1 MCVRD
6 AYTLLYYK
14 HAQRYRKNS
23 IDAKINSIYSSFD
36 IKNVNFVKQIINKR
50 SHNPLTTTIMDYEPI
65 VSNLAQQ
72 VFDALAPRIT
82 PEDMERVRKA
92 YLLAKEAHAPQ
103 KRKSGEP
110 YILHPIAVALIVAK
124 ELQLD
129 ANTVIT
135 AFLHDVVED
144 TPYTVEDIRQ
154 RFGND
159 VAGLVNVVTKQK
171 KATYQTTKQVDNYQQ
186 ILASMHYD
194 IRAVMVKI
202 SDRLHNMRTLQSMRP
217 DKQMKIAGETD
228 CFYAPLANRLG
239 LFEVKSDLENLSF
252 KYRCELEYG
261 DIERWLQQDEADNRE
276 RLQRFCKNVK
286 GTLKDHGIQC
296 NVETFW
302 RRPYSIWRRMKQQ
315 DVDFWHL
322 PNRYYV
328 RITFWDD
335 TLDDPLTEKETC
347 LKIYNLLTRD
357 FRERPGSFINQIEQ
371 PKENSYQCLRLM
383 LLSEEGVWEDVQIC
397 SEAMVKASLVGCIN
411 EIGSNIGNWVK
422 RFRKVLEDIVSQ
434 GNEAFFLE
442 HISSSLY
449 YDDITVF
456 SPSGESLILPKD
468 STVIDYAFKQGDEVG
483 AHAHYAYVNGILC
496 SVKTVLHGGDCV
508 KLITSPDAKPRK
520 DWIDHCQT
528 YLAKRYLRLFL
539 IERRLIRGGVCRC
552 PICKP
557 LPGGEVIGIRMQGI
571 HPHTS
576 EYENITLHR
585 RSCPEAIRMASKF
598 GDNVVS
604 VNYADNAGAPPIEVH
619 SPTSITINRI
629 GFTYPITLAITG
641 VDRHR
646 LLMDLTSEIADR
658 LHLNMDSLCI
668 STKDCIVDCKVTI
681 MVHDVKEMVSAI
693 AHINQIPGIESVRQI
708 KYEK

>member
-1 MCVRD
+1 
-6 AYTLLYYK
+6 
-14 HAQRYRKNS
+14 
-23 IDAKINSIYSSFD
+23 
-36 IKNVNFVKQIINKR
+36 
-50 SHNPLTTTIMDYEPI
+50 MDYEKI
-65 VSNLAQQ
+65 VSDLAQQ
-72 VFDALAPRIT
+72 VFDALAPRVSH
-82 PEDMERVRKA
+82 EDMERVRQA
-92 YLLAKEAHAPQ
+92 YLLAKEAHEPQ

-110 YILHPIAVALIVAK
+110 YILHPVSVALIVAK

-144 TPYTVEDIRQ
+144 TPYTVDDIRQ

-171 KATYQTTKQVDNYQQ
+171 KDSYQTTKQVDNYQQ
-186 ILASMHYD
+186 ILASLHYD

-202 SDRLHNMRTLQSMRP
+202 SDRLHNMRTLESMRP

-239 LFEVKSDLENLSF
+239 LFEVKTDLENLSF
-252 KYRCELEYG
+252 KYRCEYEYG
-261 DIERWLQQDEADNRE
+261 DIEHWLHEDEKQNRE
-276 RLQRFCKNVK
+276 RLERFCKDVK
-286 GTLKDHGIQC
+286 GTLRDHGIQC
-296 NVETFW
+296 NVEAFW

-315 DVDFWHL
+315 DQDFWHL

-328 RITFWDD
+328 RITFWED
-335 TLDDPLTEKETC
+335 TMDDPLTDKETC

-357 FRERPGSFINQIEQ
+357 FREKPGSFMNLIEQ

-383 LLSEEGVWEDVQIC
+383 LLSDQGIWEDVQIC
-397 SEAMVKASLVGCIN
+397 SETMVRASQVGCIN

-422 RFRKVLEDIVSQ
+422 RFRKVLEDISLQ
-434 GNEAFFLE
+434 GNESYFLE

-456 SPSGESLILPKD
+456 SPQGESFILPKD
-468 STVIDYAFKQGDEVG
+468 STVIDFAFKQGDEIG

-496 SVKTVLHGGDCV
+496 SVKTVLHGGDCI
-508 KLITSPDAKPRK
+508 KLLTSPDVHPRK

-528 YLAKRYLRLFL
+528 YAAKRYLRLFL

-552 PICKP
+552 PMCKP
-557 LPGGEVIGIRMQGI
+557 LPGGEVIGIRMKGI
-571 HPHTS
+571 HPHTT

-585 RSCPEAIRMASKF
+585 RSCPEAIRMASKY

-604 VNYADNAGAPPIEVH
+604 VNYADDASAPPVTVH
-619 SPTSITINRI
+619 TPSSITINRI
-629 GFTYPITLAITG
+629 GFSYPITLSITG
-641 VDRHR
+641 IDRPR
-646 LLMDLTSEIADR
+646 LLMDLTSEIADK

-668 STKDCIVDCKVTI
+668 STKDCIVTCKVII
-681 MVHDVKEMVSAI
+681 MIHSVTEMVSAI
-693 AHINQIPGIESVRQI
+693 AQISKIPGIESVRQVTN
-708 KYEK
+708 E

>member
-1 MCVRD
+1 MK
-6 AYTLLYYK
+6 YE
-14 HAQRYRKNS
+14 
-23 IDAKINSIYSSFD
+23 KI
-36 IKNVNFVKQIINKR
+36 VN
-50 SHNPLTTTIMDYEPI
+50 D
-65 VSNLAQQ
+65 LAQE
-72 VFDALAPRIT
+72 VFDAIAPRVT
-82 PEDMERVRKA
+82 PEDMERVRQA

-103 KRKSGEP
+103 RRKSGEP
-110 YILHPIAVALIVAK
+110 YILHPISVALIVAK

-144 TPYTVEDIRQ
+144 TQYTVEDIRQ

-171 KATYQTTKQVDNYQQ
+171 KETYHTTKQVDNYQQ
-186 ILASMHYD
+186 ILASLHYD

-261 DIERWLQQDEADNRE
+261 DIAQWLEQDGAQNRE
-276 RLQRFCKNVK
+276 RLQEFCKDVQ
-286 GTLKDHGIQC
+286 GTLRDHGIQC
-296 NVETFW
+296 EVKTFW
-302 RRPYSIWRRMKQQ
+302 RRPYSIWRRMKQSNL
-315 DVDFWHL
+315 DFWHL
-322 PNRYYV
+322 PNRYYI

-335 TLDDPLTEKETC
+335 TLDDPLTDKETC

-371 PKENSYQCLRLM
+371 PKENSYQCLRMM
-383 LLSEEGVWEDVQIC
+383 LLSAGGIWEDVQVC
-397 SEAMVKASLVGCIN
+397 SENMVRASQVGCIN
-411 EIGSNIGNWVK
+411 EIGNNIGNWVK

-456 SPSGESLILPKD
+456 SPNGDSFILPKD
-468 STVIDYAFKQGDEVG
+468 STVLDYAFKQGDNVG

-508 KLITSPDAKPRK
+508 KLVTSPEIGPRK

-528 YLAKRYLRLFL
+528 YAAKRYLRLFL
-539 IERRLIRGGVCRC
+539 KERRKIRGGVCRC
-552 PICKP
+552 PLCKP
-557 LPGGEVIGIRMQGI
+557 LPGGEVIGIRVHGHKAQ
-571 HPHTS
+571 TD

-585 RSCPEAIRMASKF
+585 RSCPEAIRLSSKY
-598 GDNVVS
+598 GDDVVS
-604 VNYADNAGAPPIEVH
+604 VNYADDPSAPPIVENTH
-619 SPTSITINRI
+619 TSITINRI
-629 GFTYPITLAITG
+629 GFSYPITLEITG
-641 VDRHR
+641 VDRHS
-646 LLMDLTSEIADR
+646 LLMDLTSEIANR

-668 STKDCIVDCKVTI
+668 STVDCIVNCRVVI
-681 MVHDVKEMVSAI
+681 MVHSVSEMVSAI
-693 AHINQIPGIESVRQI
+693 AHISKIPGIESVRQVLL
-708 KYEK
+708 

>member
-1 MCVRD
+1 
-6 AYTLLYYK
+6 
-14 HAQRYRKNS
+14 
-23 IDAKINSIYSSFD
+23 
-36 IKNVNFVKQIINKR
+36 
-50 SHNPLTTTIMDYEPI
+50 MDYEPI

-171 KATYQTTKQVDNYQQ
+171 KKTYQTTKQVDNYQQ
-186 ILASMHYD
+186 ILASLHYD

-371 PKENSYQCLRLM
+371 PKENSDQCLRLM

-468 STVIDYAFKQGDEVG
+468 STVIDYAFKHGDEVG

-693 AHINQIPGIESVRQI
+693 AHISQIPGIESVRQI

>member
-144 TPYTVEDIRQ
+144 TPYTVEDIRE

-171 KATYQTTKQVDNYQQ
+171 KKTYQTTKQVDNYQQ
-186 ILASMHYD
+186 ILASLHYD

-228 CFYAPLANRLG
+228 YFYAPLANRLG

-397 SEAMVKASLVGCIN
+397 SEAMVKASQVGCIN

>member
-1 MCVRD
+1 
-6 AYTLLYYK
+6 
-14 HAQRYRKNS
+14 
-23 IDAKINSIYSSFD
+23 
-36 IKNVNFVKQIINKR
+36 
-50 SHNPLTTTIMDYEPI
+50 MDYEPI

-171 KATYQTTKQVDNYQQ
+171 KETYQTTKQVDNYQQ

-397 SEAMVKASLVGCIN
+397 SEAMVKASQVGCIN

-468 STVIDYAFKQGDEVG
+468 STVIDYAFKHGDEVG

>member
-1 MCVRD
+1 MD
-6 AYTLLYYK
+6 Y
-14 HAQRYRKNS
+14 
-23 IDAKINSIYSSFD
+23 
-36 IKNVNFVKQIINKR
+36 KQIVN
-50 SHNPLTTTIMDYEPI
+50 D
-65 VSNLAQQ
+65 LAQQ
-72 VFDALAPRIT
+72 VFDAIAPRVT
-82 PEDMERVRKA
+82 PEDLERVRQA

-103 KRKSGEP
+103 RRKSGEP

-129 ANTVIT
+129 ANTIIT

-171 KATYQTTKQVDNYQQ
+171 KETYNTTKQVDNYQQ
-186 ILASMHYD
+186 ILASLHYD

-261 DIERWLQQDEADNRE
+261 DIAMWLEQDEAQNRE
-276 RLQRFCKNVK
+276 RLDNFCKDVR
-286 GTLKDHGIQC
+286 GTLRDHGIQC
-296 NVETFW
+296 EVKPFW
-302 RRPYSIWRRMKQQ
+302 RRPYSIWRRMKQSNL
-315 DVDFWHL
+315 DFWHL
-322 PNRYYV
+322 PNRYYI
-328 RITFWDD
+328 RITFWED
-335 TLDDPLTEKETC
+335 TLDDPLNDKETC

-371 PKENSYQCLRLM
+371 PKENSYQCLRMM
-383 LLSEEGVWEDVQIC
+383 LLSDQGIWEDVQIC
-397 SEAMVKASLVGCIN
+397 SEAMVRASQVGCIN
-411 EIGSNIGNWVK
+411 EIGNNIGNWLK
-422 RFRKVLEDIVSQ
+422 RFRKVLKDISSQ

-442 HISSSLY
+442 HIASSLY

-456 SPSGESLILPKD
+456 SPSGESFILPKD
-468 STVIDYAFKQGDEVG
+468 STVLDYAFKQGDEVG

-508 KLITSPDAKPRK
+508 KLVTSPEIGPRK

-528 YLAKRYLRLFL
+528 YAAKRYLRLFL
-539 IERRLIRGGVCRC
+539 KERRKIRGGVCRC
-552 PICKP
+552 PLCKP
-557 LPGGEVIGIRMQGI
+557 LPGGEIIGIRTHG
-571 HPHTS
+571 HKAHS
-576 EYENITLHR
+576 DENENITLHR
-585 RSCPEAIRMASKF
+585 RSCPEAIRLASKY
-598 GDNVVS
+598 GDDVVS
-604 VNYADNAGAPPIEVH
+604 VNYAEDPSAPPIVENTH
-619 SPTSITINRI
+619 SSITINRI
-629 GFTYPITLAITG
+629 GFSYPITLEITG
-641 VDRHR
+641 VDRHS
-646 LLMDLTSEIADR
+646 LLMDLTSEIAHR

-668 STKDCIVDCKVTI
+668 STKDCIVNCKVII
-681 MVHDVKEMVSAI
+681 MVHSVQEMVSAI
-693 AHINQIPGIESVRQI
+693 AHIGQIPGIESVRQI
-708 KYEK
+708 LPEK

>member
-1 MCVRD
+1 M
-6 AYTLLYYK
+6 
-14 HAQRYRKNS
+14 N
-23 IDAKINSIYSSFD
+23 
-36 IKNVNFVKQIINKR
+36 
-50 SHNPLTTTIMDYEPI
+50 YEQL
-65 VSNLAQQ
+65 VENLAQQ
-72 VFDALAPRIT
+72 VFDAIAPRT
-82 PEDMERVRKA
+82 GAGDMERVRRA
-92 YLLAKEAHAPQ
+92 YLLAKEAHSAQ

-110 YILHPIAVALIVAK
+110 YILHPVSVALIVAK

-144 TPYTVEDIRQ
+144 TPYTVEGIRE

-171 KATYQTTKQVDNYQQ
+171 KEAYHTTKQVDNYRQ
-186 ILASMHYD
+186 ILASLHYD

-252 KYRCELEYG
+252 KYRCEQEYG
-261 DIERWLQQDEADNRE
+261 NLERWLQEDEQSNGE
-276 RLQRFCKNVK
+276 RLRRFCKDVR
-286 GTLKDHGIQC
+286 GTLRDHGIMCDVQ
-296 NVETFW
+296 VFW
-302 RRPYSIWRRMKQQ
+302 RRPYSIWRRMRQQ
-315 DVDFWHL
+315 NVDFRHL

-328 RITFWDD
+328 RITFWED
-335 TLDDPLTEKETC
+335 TMDDPLTDKETC

-357 FRERPGSFINQIEQ
+357 FRERPGSFANLIEQ

-383 LLSEEGVWEDVQIC
+383 LLSDCGIWEDVQIC
-397 SEAMVKASLVGCIN
+397 SDAMVHASRVGCIN
-411 EIGSNIGNWVK
+411 EIGSNISNWVK
-422 RFRKVLEDIVSQ
+422 RFRKVLEDIASQ

-456 SPSGESLILPKD
+456 SAEGNSIILPKD

-483 AHAHYAYVNGILC
+483 AHAHYAYVNGDLC
-496 SVKTVLHGGDCV
+496 SVKTVLHGGDCIR
-508 KLITSPDAKPRK
+508 LITSPDAHPRK

-528 YLAKRYLRLFL
+528 YVAKRYLRLYL
-539 IERRLIRGGVCRC
+539 IERRRVRGGVCRC

-557 LPGGEVIGIRMQGI
+557 LPGGEVIGICLHGI
-571 HPHTS
+571 PSVTP
-576 EYENITLHR
+576 EYDNNIMLHK
-585 RSCPEAIRMASKF
+585 RSCPEAIRMASKY

-604 VNYADNAGAPPIEVH
+604 VEYATDASAPPVTEK
-619 SPTSITINRI
+619 SPTSIVINRI
-629 GFTYPITLAITG
+629 GFSYPITLSITG

-658 LHLNMDSLCI
+658 LHLSMDSLSI
-668 STKDCIVDCKVTI
+668 NTKDSIVECRVTI
-681 MVHDVKEMVSAI
+681 MVHSVNEMHSAI
-693 AHINQIPGIESVRQI
+693 DHISRIKGIESVRRTDN
-708 KYEK
+708 KV

>member
-1 MCVRD
+1 
-6 AYTLLYYK
+6 
-14 HAQRYRKNS
+14 
-23 IDAKINSIYSSFD
+23 
-36 IKNVNFVKQIINKR
+36 
-50 SHNPLTTTIMDYEPI
+50 MDYEPI
-65 VSNLAQQ
+65 ESNLAQQ

-171 KATYQTTKQVDNYQQ
+171 KETYQTTKQVDNYQQ

-468 STVIDYAFKQGDEVG
+468 STVIDYAFKHGDEVG

>member
-144 TPYTVEDIRQ
+144 TPYTVEDIRE

-171 KATYQTTKQVDNYQQ
+171 KKTYQTTKQVDNYQQ
-186 ILASMHYD
+186 ILASLHYD

-228 CFYAPLANRLG
+228 YFYAPLANRLG

-315 DVDFWHL
+315 DVDFRHL

-397 SEAMVKASLVGCIN
+397 SEAMVKASQVGCIN

>member
-1 MCVRD
+1 
-6 AYTLLYYK
+6 
-14 HAQRYRKNS
+14 
-23 IDAKINSIYSSFD
+23 
-36 IKNVNFVKQIINKR
+36 
-50 SHNPLTTTIMDYEPI
+50 MDYEPI

-144 TPYTVEDIRQ
+144 TPYTVEDIRE

-171 KATYQTTKQVDNYQQ
+171 KKTYQTTKQVDNYQQ

-468 STVIDYAFKQGDEVG
+468 STVIDYAFKHGDEVG

-585 RSCPEAIRMASKF
+585 RSCSEAIRMASKF

>member
-1 MCVRD
+1 MK
-6 AYTLLYYK
+6 YE
-14 HAQRYRKNS
+14 
-23 IDAKINSIYSSFD
+23 KI
-36 IKNVNFVKQIINKR
+36 VN
-50 SHNPLTTTIMDYEPI
+50 D
-65 VSNLAQQ
+65 LAQE
-72 VFDALAPRIT
+72 VFDAIAPRVT
-82 PEDMERVRKA
+82 PEDMERVRQA

-103 KRKSGEP
+103 RRKSGEP
-110 YILHPIAVALIVAK
+110 YILHPISVALIVAK

-144 TPYTVEDIRQ
+144 TQYTVEDIRQ

-171 KATYQTTKQVDNYQQ
+171 KETYHTTKQVDNDQQ
-186 ILASMHYD
+186 ILASLHYD

-261 DIERWLQQDEADNRE
+261 DIAQWLEQDEAQNRE
-276 RLQRFCKNVK
+276 RLQEFCKDVQ
-286 GTLKDHGIQC
+286 GTLRDHGIQC
-296 NVETFW
+296 EVKTFW
-302 RRPYSIWRRMKQQ
+302 RRPYSIWRRMKQSNL
-315 DVDFWHL
+315 DFWHL
-322 PNRYYV
+322 PNRYYI

-335 TLDDPLTEKETC
+335 TLDDPLTDKETC

-371 PKENSYQCLRLM
+371 PKENSYQCLRMM
-383 LLSEEGVWEDVQIC
+383 LLSTGGIWEDVQVC
-397 SEAMVKASLVGCIN
+397 SENMVRASQVGCIN
-411 EIGSNIGNWVK
+411 EIGNNIGNWVK

-456 SPSGESLILPKD
+456 SPNGDSFILPKD
-468 STVIDYAFKQGDEVG
+468 STVLDYAFKQGDNVG

-508 KLITSPDAKPRK
+508 KLVTSPEIGPRK

-528 YLAKRYLRLFL
+528 YAAKRYLRLFL
-539 IERRLIRGGVCRC
+539 KERRKIRGGVCRC
-552 PICKP
+552 PLCKP
-557 LPGGEVIGIRMQGI
+557 LPGGEVIGIRVHGHKAQ
-571 HPHTS
+571 TD

-585 RSCPEAIRMASKF
+585 RSCPEAIRLSSKY
-598 GDNVVS
+598 GDDVVS
-604 VNYADNAGAPPIEVH
+604 VNYADDPSAPPIVENTH
-619 SPTSITINRI
+619 TSITINRI
-629 GFTYPITLAITG
+629 GFSYPITLEITG
-641 VDRHR
+641 VDRHS
-646 LLMDLTSEIADR
+646 LLMDLTSEIANR

-668 STKDCIVDCKVTI
+668 STVDCIVNCRVVI
-681 MVHDVKEMVSAI
+681 MVHSVSEMVSAI
-693 AHINQIPGIESVRQI
+693 AHISKIPGIESVRQVLL
-708 KYEK
+708 

>member
-1 MCVRD
+1 MK
-6 AYTLLYYK
+6 YE
-14 HAQRYRKNS
+14 
-23 IDAKINSIYSSFD
+23 KI
-36 IKNVNFVKQIINKR
+36 VN
-50 SHNPLTTTIMDYEPI
+50 D
-65 VSNLAQQ
+65 LAQE
-72 VFDALAPRIT
+72 VFDAIAPRVT
-82 PEDMERVRKA
+82 PEDMERVRQA

-103 KRKSGEP
+103 RRKSGEP
-110 YILHPIAVALIVAK
+110 YILHPISVALIVAK

-144 TPYTVEDIRQ
+144 TQYTVEDIRQ

-171 KATYQTTKQVDNYQQ
+171 KETYHTTKQVDNYQQ
-186 ILASMHYD
+186 ILASLHYD

-261 DIERWLQQDEADNRE
+261 DIAQWLELDEAQNRE
-276 RLQRFCKNVK
+276 RLQNFCKDVR
-286 GTLKDHGIQC
+286 GTLRDHGIQC
-296 NVETFW
+296 EVKTFW
-302 RRPYSIWRRMKQQ
+302 RRPYSIWRRMKQSNL
-315 DVDFWHL
+315 DFWHL
-322 PNRYYV
+322 PNRYYI
-328 RITFWDD
+328 RITFWED
-335 TLDDPLTEKETC
+335 TLDDPLTDKETC

-371 PKENSYQCLRLM
+371 PKENSYQCLRMM
-383 LLSEEGVWEDVQIC
+383 LLSPGGIWEDVQIC
-397 SEAMVKASLVGCIN
+397 SANMVKASQVGCIN
-411 EIGSNIGNWVK
+411 EIGNNIGNWVK

-456 SPSGESLILPKD
+456 SPNGDSFILPKD
-468 STVIDYAFKQGDEVG
+468 STVLDYAFKQGDNIG

-508 KLITSPDAKPRK
+508 KLVTSPEIGPRK

-528 YLAKRYLRLFL
+528 YAAKRYLRLFL
-539 IERRLIRGGVCRC
+539 KERRKIRGGVCRC
-552 PICKP
+552 PLCKP
-557 LPGGEVIGIRMQGI
+557 LPGGEVIGIRVHGHKAQ
-571 HPHTS
+571 TD

-585 RSCPEAIRMASKF
+585 RSCPEAIRLSSKY
-598 GDNVVS
+598 GDDVVS
-604 VNYADNAGAPPIEVH
+604 VNYANDPSAPPIVENTH
-619 SPTSITINRI
+619 TSITINRI
-629 GFTYPITLAITG
+629 GFSYPITLEITG
-641 VDRHR
+641 VDRHS
-646 LLMDLTSEIADR
+646 LLMDLTSEIAHR

-668 STKDCIVDCKVTI
+668 STVDCIVNCRVVI
-681 MVHDVKEMVSAI
+681 MVHSVSEMVSAI
-693 AHINQIPGIESVRQI
+693 AHISKIPGIESVRQLLQ
-708 KYEK
+708 

>member
-1 MCVRD
+1 
-6 AYTLLYYK
+6 
-14 HAQRYRKNS
+14 
-23 IDAKINSIYSSFD
+23 
-36 IKNVNFVKQIINKR
+36 
-50 SHNPLTTTIMDYEPI
+50 MDYEPI

-171 KATYQTTKQVDNYQQ
+171 KETYHTTKQVDNYQQ
-186 ILASMHYD
+186 ILASLHYD

-397 SEAMVKASLVGCIN
+397 SEAMVKASQVGCIN

-422 RFRKVLEDIVSQ
+422 RFRKVLEDIVTQ
-434 GNEAFFLE
+434 GNEAYFLE

-456 SPSGESLILPKD
+456 SPSGESFILPKD
-468 STVIDYAFKQGDEVG
+468 STVIDYAFKHGDEVG

-520 DWIDHCQT
+520 DWINHCQT

-681 MVHDVKEMVSAI
+681 MIHDVKEMVSAI

>member
-23 IDAKINSIYSSFD
+23 IDTKINSIYSSFD
-36 IKNVNFVKQIINKR
+36 IKIVNFVKQIINKR

-171 KATYQTTKQVDNYQQ
+171 KETYQTTKQVDNYQQ

-397 SEAMVKASLVGCIN
+397 SEAMVKASQVGCIN

>member
-23 IDAKINSIYSSFD
+23 IDTKINSIYSSFD
-36 IKNVNFVKQIINKR
+36 IKIVNFVKQIINKR

-65 VSNLAQQ
+65 VNNLAQQ

-171 KATYQTTKQVDNYQQ
+171 KETYQTTKQVDNYQQ
-186 ILASMHYD
+186 ILASLHYD

-315 DVDFWHL
+315 DTDFWHL

-397 SEAMVKASLVGCIN
+397 SEAMVKASQVGCIN

-456 SPSGESLILPKD
+456 SPSGESFILPKD

-483 AHAHYAYVNGILC
+483 AHAHYAYVNDILC

-508 KLITSPDAKPRK
+508 KLITSPNAKPRK

>member
-1 MCVRD
+1 
-6 AYTLLYYK
+6 
-14 HAQRYRKNS
+14 
-23 IDAKINSIYSSFD
+23 
-36 IKNVNFVKQIINKR
+36 
-50 SHNPLTTTIMDYEPI
+50 MDYEPI

-171 KATYQTTKQVDNYQQ
+171 KETYQTTKQVDNYQQ

-397 SEAMVKASLVGCIN
+397 SEAMVKASQVGCIN

-468 STVIDYAFKQGDEVG
+468 STVIDYAFKHGDEVG

-681 MVHDVKEMVSAI
+681 MVHGVKEMVSAI
-693 AHINQIPGIESVRQI
+693 AHISQIPGIESVRQI

>member
-1 MCVRD
+1 MYVRD

-144 TPYTVEDIRQ
+144 TPYTVEDIRE

-171 KATYQTTKQVDNYQQ
+171 KKTYQTTKQVDNYQQ
-186 ILASMHYD
+186 ILTSLHYD

-397 SEAMVKASLVGCIN
+397 SEAMVKASQVGCIN

-585 RSCPEAIRMASKF
+585 RSCSEAIRMASKF

>member
-1 MCVRD
+1 MK
-6 AYTLLYYK
+6 YE
-14 HAQRYRKNS
+14 
-23 IDAKINSIYSSFD
+23 KI
-36 IKNVNFVKQIINKR
+36 VN
-50 SHNPLTTTIMDYEPI
+50 D
-65 VSNLAQQ
+65 LAQE
-72 VFDALAPRIT
+72 VFDAIAPRVT
-82 PEDMERVRKA
+82 PEDMERVRQA

-103 KRKSGEP
+103 RRKSGEP
-110 YILHPIAVALIVAK
+110 YILHPISVALIVAK

-144 TPYTVEDIRQ
+144 TQYTVEDIRQ

-171 KATYQTTKQVDNYQQ
+171 KETYHTTKQVDNYQQ
-186 ILASMHYD
+186 ILASLHYD

-261 DIERWLQQDEADNRE
+261 DIAQWLELDEAQNRE
-276 RLQRFCKNVK
+276 RLQEFCKDVQ
-286 GTLKDHGIQC
+286 GTLRDHGIQC
-296 NVETFW
+296 EVKTFW
-302 RRPYSIWRRMKQQ
+302 RRPYSIWRRMKQSNL
-315 DVDFWHL
+315 DFWHL
-322 PNRYYV
+322 PNRYYI

-335 TLDDPLTEKETC
+335 TLDDPLTDKETC

-371 PKENSYQCLRLM
+371 PKENSYQCLRMM
-383 LLSEEGVWEDVQIC
+383 LLSAGGIWEDVQVC
-397 SEAMVKASLVGCIN
+397 SENMVRASQVGCIN
-411 EIGSNIGNWVK
+411 EIGNNIGNWVK

-456 SPSGESLILPKD
+456 SPNGDSFILPKD
-468 STVIDYAFKQGDEVG
+468 STVLDYAFKQGDNVG

-508 KLITSPDAKPRK
+508 KLVTSPEIGPRK

-528 YLAKRYLRLFL
+528 YAAKRYLRLFL
-539 IERRLIRGGVCRC
+539 KERRKIRGGVCRC
-552 PICKP
+552 PLCKP
-557 LPGGEVIGIRMQGI
+557 LPGGEVIGIRVHGHKAQ
-571 HPHTS
+571 TD

-585 RSCPEAIRMASKF
+585 RSCPEAIRLSSKY
-598 GDNVVS
+598 GDDVVS
-604 VNYADNAGAPPIEVH
+604 VNYADDPSAPPIVENTH
-619 SPTSITINRI
+619 TSITINRI
-629 GFTYPITLAITG
+629 GFSYPITLEITG
-641 VDRHR
+641 VDRHS
-646 LLMDLTSEIADR
+646 LLMDLTSEIANR
-658 LHLNMDSLCI
+658 LHLNMNSLCI
-668 STKDCIVDCKVTI
+668 STVDCIVNCRVVI
-681 MVHDVKEMVSAI
+681 MVHSVSEMVSAI
-693 AHINQIPGIESVRQI
+693 AHISKIPGIESVRQVLL
-708 KYEK
+708 

>member
-1 MCVRD
+1 
-6 AYTLLYYK
+6 
-14 HAQRYRKNS
+14 
-23 IDAKINSIYSSFD
+23 
-36 IKNVNFVKQIINKR
+36 
-50 SHNPLTTTIMDYEPI
+50 MDYEQI
-65 VSNLAQQ
+65 VSDLAQQ
-72 VFDALAPRIT
+72 VFDAIAPRVT
-82 PEDMERVRKA
+82 PEDMERVRQA

-110 YILHPIAVALIVAK
+110 YILHPISVALIAAK

-144 TPYTVEDIRQ
+144 TPYTVEDIRE

-171 KATYQTTKQVDNYQQ
+171 KETYQTTKQVDNYQQ
-186 ILASMHYD
+186 ILASLHYD

-276 RLQRFCKNVK
+276 RLQRFCKDVK

-328 RITFWDD
+328 RITFWED
-335 TLDDPLTEKETC
+335 TMDDPLTEKETC

-383 LLSEEGVWEDVQIC
+383 LLSDEGVWEDVQIC
-397 SEAMVKASLVGCIN
+397 SESMVKASQVGCIN

-422 RFRKVLEDIVSQ
+422 RFRKVLEDIVTQ
-434 GNEAFFLE
+434 GNEAYFLE

-456 SPSGESLILPKD
+456 SPGGESFILPKD

-598 GDNVVS
+598 GDNVVN
-604 VNYADNAGAPPIEVH
+604 VDYADKADAPPIEVH

-681 MVHDVKEMVSAI
+681 MVHGVKEMVSAI
-693 AHINQIPGIESVRQI
+693 AHISQIPGIESVQQI
-708 KYEK
+708 FPSK

>member
-171 KATYQTTKQVDNYQQ
+171 KETYQTTKQVDNYQQ

-468 STVIDYAFKQGDEVG
+468 STVIDYAFKHGDEVG

-585 RSCPEAIRMASKF
+585 RSCSEAIRMASKF

>member
-1 MCVRD
+1 
-6 AYTLLYYK
+6 
-14 HAQRYRKNS
+14 
-23 IDAKINSIYSSFD
+23 
-36 IKNVNFVKQIINKR
+36 
-50 SHNPLTTTIMDYEPI
+50 MDYEPI

-144 TPYTVEDIRQ
+144 TPYTVEDIRE

-171 KATYQTTKQVDNYQQ
+171 KETYQTTKQVDNYQQ

-228 CFYAPLANRLG
+228 YFYAPLANRLG

-468 STVIDYAFKQGDEVG
+468 STVIDYAFKHGDEVG

>member
-1 MCVRD
+1 
-6 AYTLLYYK
+6 
-14 HAQRYRKNS
+14 
-23 IDAKINSIYSSFD
+23 
-36 IKNVNFVKQIINKR
+36 
-50 SHNPLTTTIMDYEPI
+50 MDYEPI

-171 KATYQTTKQVDNYQQ
+171 KETYQTTKQVDNYQQ

-468 STVIDYAFKQGDEVG
+468 STVIDYAFKHGDEVG

-539 IERRLIRGGVCRC
+539 IKRRLIRGGVCRC

>member
-1 MCVRD
+1 
-6 AYTLLYYK
+6 
-14 HAQRYRKNS
+14 
-23 IDAKINSIYSSFD
+23 
-36 IKNVNFVKQIINKR
+36 
-50 SHNPLTTTIMDYEPI
+50 MDYEPI

-171 KATYQTTKQVDNYQQ
+171 KETYQTTKQVDNYQQ
-186 ILASMHYD
+186 ILASLHYD

-468 STVIDYAFKQGDEVG
+468 STVIDYAFKHGDEVG

>member
-1 MCVRD
+1 M
-6 AYTLLYYK
+6 
-14 HAQRYRKNS
+14 Q
-23 IDAKINSIYSSFD
+23 
-36 IKNVNFVKQIINKR
+36 Q
-50 SHNPLTTTIMDYEPI
+50 TTTSDYEKL
-65 VSNLAQQ
+65 VNDMAEQ
-72 VFDALAPRIT
+72 VFLALRPRTCDA
-82 PEDMERVRKA
+82 DMERVRKA
-92 YLLAKEAHAPQ
+92 YLFAKEAHAPQ
-103 KRKSGEP
+103 HRKSGEP
-110 YILHPIAVALIVAK
+110 YILHPVSVALITAK
-124 ELQLD
+124 ELQMD

-144 TPYTVEDIRQ
+144 TPYTVEDIRE

-171 KATYQTTKQVDNYQQ
+171 KDAYKTTKQVDNYQQ

-194 IRAVMVKI
+194 IRAVIVKI

-239 LFEVKSDLENLSF
+239 LFEVKSDLENLSL
-252 KYRCELEYG
+252 KYRCGSEYAELERQ
-261 DIERWLQQDEADNRE
+261 IQQDKEHNKE
-276 RLQRFCKNVK
+276 RLTRFCKDVQ

-296 NVETFW
+296 AVETFW
-302 RRPYSIWRRMKQQ
+302 RRPYSIWRRMKQAN
-315 DVDFWHL
+315 VDFLHL

-328 RITFWDD
+328 RITFWGD
-335 TLDDPLTEKETC
+335 TLDTPLTEKETC

-383 LLSEEGVWEDVQIC
+383 LLSDEGVWEDVQIC
-397 SEAMVKASLVGCIN
+397 SEAMVQASRVGCIN
-411 EIGSNIGNWVK
+411 EIGNNIGNWVK
-422 RFRKVLEDIVSQ
+422 RFRKVLKDISSQ

-456 SPSGESLILPKD
+456 SPKGESTILPKD
-468 STVIDYAFKQGDEVG
+468 STVIDYAFKHGDEVG

-496 SVKTVLHGGDCV
+496 SVKTVLHGGDCIR
-508 KLITSPDAKPRK
+508 LITSPDAHPRK

-528 YLAKRYLRLFL
+528 YVAKRYLRLFL

-552 PICKP
+552 PLCKP
-557 LPGGEVIGIRMQGI
+557 LPGGDVIGIRMEGI
-571 HPHTS
+571 HPRTA
-576 EYENITLHR
+576 EYDNITLHR

-604 VNYADNAGAPPIEVH
+604 VDYATDASAPPVVVH
-619 SPTSITINRI
+619 TPTSITINRI
-629 GFTYPITLAITG
+629 GFSYPVVLHIRA
-641 VDRHR
+641 VDRPR
-646 LLMDLTSEIADR
+646 LLMDLASGIADG
-658 LHLNMDSLCI
+658 LKLDMDSLCI
-668 STKDCIVDCKVTI
+668 NTRDCIVDCTVTI
-681 MVHDVKEMVSAI
+681 MVHSVQQRDSAMDRI
-693 AHINQIPGIESVRQI
+693 RELDGVESVTLEDPNGRQGAESHI
-708 KYEK
+708 Y

>member
-1 MCVRD
+1 MK
-6 AYTLLYYK
+6 YE
-14 HAQRYRKNS
+14 
-23 IDAKINSIYSSFD
+23 KI
-36 IKNVNFVKQIINKR
+36 VN
-50 SHNPLTTTIMDYEPI
+50 D
-65 VSNLAQQ
+65 LAQE
-72 VFDALAPRIT
+72 VFDAIAPRVT
-82 PEDMERVRKA
+82 PEDMERVRQA

-103 KRKSGEP
+103 RRKSGEP
-110 YILHPIAVALIVAK
+110 YILHPISVALIVAK

-144 TPYTVEDIRQ
+144 TQYTVEDIRQ

-171 KATYQTTKQVDNYQQ
+171 KETYHTTKQVDNYQQ
-186 ILASMHYD
+186 ILASLHYD

-261 DIERWLQQDEADNRE
+261 DIAQWLEQDEAQNRE
-276 RLQRFCKNVK
+276 CLQNFCKDVR
-286 GTLKDHGIQC
+286 GTLRDHGIQC
-296 NVETFW
+296 EVKTFW
-302 RRPYSIWRRMKQQ
+302 RRPYSIWRRMKQSNL
-315 DVDFWHL
+315 DFWHL
-322 PNRYYV
+322 PNRYYI
-328 RITFWDD
+328 RITFWED
-335 TLDDPLTEKETC
+335 TLDDPLTDKETC

-371 PKENSYQCLRLM
+371 PKENSYQCLRMM
-383 LLSEEGVWEDVQIC
+383 LLSPGGIWEDVQIC
-397 SEAMVKASLVGCIN
+397 SANMVKASQVGCIN
-411 EIGSNIGNWVK
+411 EIGNNIGNWVK

-456 SPSGESLILPKD
+456 SPNGDSFILPKD
-468 STVIDYAFKQGDEVG
+468 STVLDYAFKQGDNIG
-483 AHAHYAYVNGILC
+483 AHAHYAYVNGTLC

-508 KLITSPDAKPRK
+508 KLVTSPEIGPRK

-528 YLAKRYLRLFL
+528 YAAKRYLRLFL
-539 IERRLIRGGVCRC
+539 KERRKIRGGVCRC
-552 PICKP
+552 PLCKP
-557 LPGGEVIGIRMQGI
+557 LPGGEVIGIRVHGHRAQ
-571 HPHTS
+571 TD

-585 RSCPEAIRMASKF
+585 RSCPEAIRLSSKY
-598 GDNVVS
+598 GDDVVS
-604 VNYADNAGAPPIEVH
+604 VNYADDPSAPPIVENTH
-619 SPTSITINRI
+619 TSITINRI
-629 GFTYPITLAITG
+629 GFSYPITLEITG
-641 VDRHR
+641 VDRHS
-646 LLMDLTSEIADR
+646 LLMDLTSEIAHR

-668 STKDCIVDCKVTI
+668 STVDCIVNCRVVI
-681 MVHDVKEMVSAI
+681 MVHSVSEMVSAI
-693 AHINQIPGIESVRQI
+693 AHISKIPGIESVRQLLQ
-708 KYEK
+708 

>member
-1 MCVRD
+1 
-6 AYTLLYYK
+6 
-14 HAQRYRKNS
+14 
-23 IDAKINSIYSSFD
+23 
-36 IKNVNFVKQIINKR
+36 
-50 SHNPLTTTIMDYEPI
+50 MDYEPI

-171 KATYQTTKQVDNYQQ
+171 KETYQTTKQVDNYQQ

-468 STVIDYAFKQGDEVG
+468 STVIDYAFKHGDEVG

-585 RSCPEAIRMASKF
+585 RSCSEAIRMASKF

>member
-6 AYTLLYYK
+6 AYTLLNYK

-23 IDAKINSIYSSFD
+23 IDTKINSIYSSFD
-36 IKNVNFVKQIINKR
+36 IKIVNFVKQIINKR

-171 KATYQTTKQVDNYQQ
+171 KETYQTTKQVDNYQQ
-186 ILASMHYD
+186 ILASLHYD

-397 SEAMVKASLVGCIN
+397 SEAMVKASQVGCIN

-422 RFRKVLEDIVSQ
+422 RFRKVLEDIVTQ
-434 GNEAFFLE
+434 GNEAYFLE

-456 SPSGESLILPKD
+456 SPSGESFILPKE

-483 AHAHYAYVNGILC
+483 AHAHYAYVNDILC

-539 IERRLIRGGVCRC
+539 IDRRLIRGGVCRC

-681 MVHDVKEMVSAI
+681 MIHDVKEMVSAI

>member
-1 MCVRD
+1 M
-6 AYTLLYYK
+6 
-14 HAQRYRKNS
+14 
-23 IDAKINSIYSSFD
+23 
-36 IKNVNFVKQIINKR
+36 R

-144 TPYTVEDIRQ
+144 TPYTVEDIRE

-171 KATYQTTKQVDNYQQ
+171 KKTYQTTKQVDNYQQ
-186 ILASMHYD
+186 ILASLHYD

-228 CFYAPLANRLG
+228 YFYAPLANRLG

-468 STVIDYAFKQGDEVG
+468 STVIDYAFKHGDEVG

>member
-1 MCVRD
+1 MK
-6 AYTLLYYK
+6 YE
-14 HAQRYRKNS
+14 
-23 IDAKINSIYSSFD
+23 KI
-36 IKNVNFVKQIINKR
+36 VN
-50 SHNPLTTTIMDYEPI
+50 D
-65 VSNLAQQ
+65 LAQE
-72 VFDALAPRIT
+72 VFDAIAPRVT
-82 PEDMERVRKA
+82 PEDMERVRQA

-103 KRKSGEP
+103 RRKSGEP
-110 YILHPIAVALIVAK
+110 YILHPISVALIVAK

-144 TPYTVEDIRQ
+144 TQYTVEDIRQ

-171 KATYQTTKQVDNYQQ
+171 KETYHTTKQVDNYQQ
-186 ILASMHYD
+186 ILASLHYD

-261 DIERWLQQDEADNRE
+261 DIAQWLEQDEAQNRE
-276 RLQRFCKNVK
+276 RLQEFCKDVQ
-286 GTLKDHGIQC
+286 GTLRDHGIQC
-296 NVETFW
+296 EVKTFW
-302 RRPYSIWRRMKQQ
+302 RRPYSIWRRMKQSNL
-315 DVDFWHL
+315 DFWHL
-322 PNRYYV
+322 PNRYYI

-335 TLDDPLTEKETC
+335 TLDDPLTDKETC

-371 PKENSYQCLRLM
+371 PKENSYQCLRMM
-383 LLSEEGVWEDVQIC
+383 LLSAGGIWEDVQVC
-397 SEAMVKASLVGCIN
+397 SENMVRASQVGCIN
-411 EIGSNIGNWVK
+411 EIGNNIGNWVK

-456 SPSGESLILPKD
+456 SPNGDSFILPKD
-468 STVIDYAFKQGDEVG
+468 STVLDYAFKQGDNVG

-508 KLITSPDAKPRK
+508 KLVTSPEIGPRK

-528 YLAKRYLRLFL
+528 YAAKRYLRLFL
-539 IERRLIRGGVCRC
+539 KERRKIRGGVCRC
-552 PICKP
+552 PLCKP
-557 LPGGEVIGIRMQGI
+557 LPGGEVIGIRVHGHKAQ
-571 HPHTS
+571 TD

-585 RSCPEAIRMASKF
+585 RSCPEAIRLSSKY
-598 GDNVVS
+598 GDDVVS
-604 VNYADNAGAPPIEVH
+604 VNYADDPSAPPIVENTH
-619 SPTSITINRI
+619 TSITINRI
-629 GFTYPITLAITG
+629 GFSYPITLEITG
-641 VDRHR
+641 VDRHS
-646 LLMDLTSEIADR
+646 LLMDLTSEIAHR

-668 STKDCIVDCKVTI
+668 STVDCIVNCRVVI
-681 MVHDVKEMVSAI
+681 MVHSVSEMVSAI
-693 AHINQIPGIESVRQI
+693 AHISKIPGIESVRQVLL
-708 KYEK
+708 